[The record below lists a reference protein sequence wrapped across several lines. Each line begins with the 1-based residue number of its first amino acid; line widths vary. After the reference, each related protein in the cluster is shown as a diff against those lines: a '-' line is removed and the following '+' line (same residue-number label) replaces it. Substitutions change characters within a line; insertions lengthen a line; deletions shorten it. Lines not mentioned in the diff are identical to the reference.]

1 MKTKTACR
9 SPPNSVKPMLDLV
22 WMTLLGYL
30 LGSISGSL
38 VLGRLYGV
46 DIRSMGSGNAGGTN
60 AFRSVGWLFAI
71 MVVLVD
77 IGKGV
82 MAALLVP
89 MLPPLFGESLPLTT
103 PSVGALCGLAA
114 VIGHVWPVYFGFRGG
129 KGAGTAVG
137 VIAVVA
143 PWCILPLVVVWL
155 VVLLGTGYVGLA
167 TVLAGLSL
175 VPSIWLLGPEQIAP
189 ALGVVAIA
197 LACLLLFT
205 HRSNLARLKS
215 GTENRFEKARVIKRR
230 Q

>member
-1 MKTKTACR
+1 
-9 SPPNSVKPMLDLV
+9 MLDLI

-38 VLGRLYGV
+38 VLGRLRGV

-60 AFRSVGWLFAI
+60 ALRSVGWLFAL
-71 MVVLVD
+71 MVVLID

-82 MAALLVP
+82 VAAMMIP
-89 MLPPLFGESLPLTT
+89 ALPPVFGEDLPLATG
-103 PSVGALCGLAA
+103 SVAALCGLAS
-114 VIGHVWPVYFGFRGG
+114 VVGHVWPVYFGFRGG

-155 VVLLGTGYVGLA
+155 VTLLGTGYVGLA

-175 VPSIWLLGPEQIAP
+175 VPSMWLLGPDPLAP
-189 ALGVVAIA
+189 ALGALAIA
-197 LACLLLFT
+197 LAGLLLFT

-215 GTENRFEKARVIKRR
+215 GTENRFEKARVLKRR
-230 Q
+230 R

>member
-1 MKTKTACR
+1 
-9 SPPNSVKPMLDLV
+9 MLDLA
-22 WMTLLGYL
+22 WMVLLGYL

-38 VLGRLYGV
+38 VLGRLRGV

-60 AFRSVGWLFAI
+60 ALRSVGWLFAL
-71 MVVLVD
+71 MVVLID

-82 MAALLVP
+82 VAALAIP
-89 MLPPLFGESLPLTT
+89 ALPPLFGEDLPLTT
-103 PSVGALCGLAA
+103 GGVAALCGLAS
-114 VIGHVWPVYFGFRGG
+114 VVGHVWPVYFGFRGG

-155 VVLLGTGYVGLA
+155 VTLLGTGYVGLA

-175 VPSIWLLGPEQIAP
+175 VPSMWQLGPDPLAP
-189 ALGVVAIA
+189 ALGALAIA
-197 LACLLLFT
+197 LAGLLLFT

-215 GTENRFEKARVIKRR
+215 GTENRFDKARVLKRR
-230 Q
+230 R

>member
-1 MKTKTACR
+1 
-9 SPPNSVKPMLDLV
+9 MLDLV
-22 WMTLLGYL
+22 WMILLGYL
-30 LGSISGSL
+30 LGSVSGSL
-38 VLGRLYGV
+38 VLGRLRGV

-60 AFRSVGWLFAI
+60 ALRSVGWLFAL
-71 MVVLVD
+71 MVVIID

-82 MAALLVP
+82 LAALVVP
-89 MLPPLFGESLPLTT
+89 ALPPLFDDGVGLSAG
-103 PSVGALCGLAA
+103 SVGALCGLAA

-137 VIAVVA
+137 VVAVVA

-175 VPSIWLLGPEQIAP
+175 VPSIWLLGPEPIAP
-189 ALGVVAIA
+189 VLGAVAIA

-205 HRSNLARLKS
+205 HRSNLARLRS
-215 GTENRFEKARVIKRR
+215 GTENRFEKARVLKRR
-230 Q
+230 R